1 MYQHDEDIPSE
12 EEDAFEQTATHFRE
26 KFRKLSE
33 RFQKILIQ
41 ESMVKKDICIELREL
56 LEFCN

>member
-33 RFQKILIQ
+33 RFQKILMQ
-41 ESMVKKDICIELREL
+41 ESMVKRRSRRRKEIS
-56 LEFCN
+56 N

>member
-12 EEDAFEQTATHFRE
+12 EEDAFEHTAIQFRE

-33 RFQKILIQ
+33 KFQKILIQ
-41 ESMVKKDICIELREL
+41 ESMVRTRQRKNLK
-56 LEFCN
+56 